1 MYGHHCISV
10 YWWVKVRE
18 IIIKKTP
25 YIVEIGEGERRVPR
39 EDLITGGIY
48 IFINHVF

>member
-1 MYGHHCISV
+1 MYFKVTIVVWSSV

-18 IIIKKTP
+18 IIIKKKT

-39 EDLITGGIY
+39 EDFITGGNIY
-48 IFINHVF
+48 L